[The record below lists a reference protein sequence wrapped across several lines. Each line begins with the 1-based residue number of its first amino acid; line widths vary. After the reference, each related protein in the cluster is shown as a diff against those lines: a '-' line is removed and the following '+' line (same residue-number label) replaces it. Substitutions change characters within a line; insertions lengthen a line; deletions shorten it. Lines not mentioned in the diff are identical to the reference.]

1 MASFGHMDIGHCA
14 TAEITR
20 DIIHMEVDSDQS
32 GVRGISLHF
41 PDGTYID
48 IGTVARSGDENDV

>member
-1 MASFGHMDIGHCA
+1 MDIGHCA